1 MPQPHRWQYRH
12 PLGSVDANRA
22 MGTVAAPL
30 LAGFALA
37 TVALLLTTADARL
50 MPCYEWAITV
60 FVPAAGLFIFA
71 VQFTFMGLLYAAAP
85 AERLDWLPPGQ
96 EPDDEAYATA
106 TKIQVMDLAL
116 QERYFS
122 RAGRLYSLGV
132 LCYTAGLAL
141 IIVPSDWDF
150 PRVIALGFI
159 TATFALE
166 VIWFVSALF
175 GRRIQWLLPGYSS
188 VIDDR

>member
-1 MPQPHRWQYRH
+1 MPQPHRWQYRN

-37 TVALLLTTADARL
+37 TIVLLLTTASVKI

-60 FVPAAGLFIFA
+60 FVLAAALFIFA

-96 EPDDEAYATA
+96 EPDDEAYAIA
-106 TKIQVMDLAL
+106 TKIQLMDLAL

-132 LCYTAGLAL
+132 LCYTAGLEL
-141 IIVPSDWDF
+141 IIVPRNWDF
-150 PRVIALGFI
+150 PRGIALSFI
-159 TATFALE
+159 TVAFVLE
-166 VIWFVSALF
+166 LIWFVSALL
-175 GRRIQWLLPGYSS
+175 GRRVQWLLPGYAS
-188 VIDDR
+188 VTDDR